1 LEPPLPVSPEAA
13 AMGKWYHRIELP
25 DGTVTPGDRDQS
37 LVFGLYESL
46 LPADLSASSVLDLG
60 ANACG
65 LTIEFAKRGARVT
78 AVEYSKHYLDQ
89 AEFVLRATG
98 LRERVSLYL
107 GNVFAIHGID
117 GQFDI
122 VCYLGLSYHVRHPQL
137 ALDVI
142 SHRCR
147 RMLLAS
153 SQTIDGTGLTMRNR
167 AEQHRF
173 PGHTLKDRPLG
184 SLWGWEPT
192 EPRRRQFGV
201 RAPITPAA
209 RGRPG
214 PGPARTGSH
223 RRSPTPR
230 CGCLHSG
237 VGLRRDPVPRPD
249 RGDHGATPGR

>member
-192 EPRRRQFGV
+192 EPLFLDMLASAGFTDPRVVSTSPHPGEAPGRKCGNRTYCV
-201 RAPITPAA
+201 AEAPIKLASLPIVDDAPLQRLDA
-209 RGRPG
+209 
-214 PGPARTGSH
+214 
-223 RRSPTPR
+223 
-230 CGCLHSG
+230 
-237 VGLRRDPVPRPD
+237 
-249 RGDHGATPGR
+249 